1 MFILQ
6 AKKLNSYRV
15 LHRDQSEIKS
25 TISEIKIT
33 LGGINIR
40 LVEAVDQ
47 ISDLEDNVEKSHQ
60 VRLAKR
66 KKNYLET

>member
-60 VRLAKR
+60 VRSAKR